1 MLGYVFELKSRIE
14 LCDTVSNSGFSRF
27 SVAMTLPITTTY
39 VRRTMNFS
47 AKIRCTRCQT
57 QSSPMARSILGKKKM
72 MFSSR
77 HRRPRLHSLFRPPSA
92 SRLLNRP
99 PSCHLLRFRPPNAS
113 QRRNR
118 LRNCPRLRVSRLH
131 KRLLRLRHRD
141 WTRSLKHSF
150 VAHRRPPPLTKR
162 QWMLSSLTCFGWSL
176 LERSVRSAS
185 PSKRTNRGSYA
196 WALCLCHKR
205 NLTSS

>member
-1 MLGYVFELKSRIE
+1 
-14 LCDTVSNSGFSRF
+14 
-27 SVAMTLPITTTY
+27 
-39 VRRTMNFS
+39 MNFS
-47 AKIRCTRCQT
+47 AKILCTRCQT
-57 QSSPMARSILGKKKM
+57 RSSPMAHSSLGKKRM
-72 MFSSR
+72 MFSSSLR
-77 HRRPRLHSLFRPPSA
+77 KPRRRSLFRLPSERRLLNPPSCLLRRCRPLNASQRRPRLH
-92 SRLLNRP
+92 
-99 PSCHLLRFRPPNAS
+99 
-113 QRRNR
+113 
-118 LRNCPRLRVSRLH
+118 NCPRLRVSRLH
-131 KRLLRLRHRD
+131 KRLPRRRHRD
-141 WTRSLKHSF
+141 WTHSLKHSF